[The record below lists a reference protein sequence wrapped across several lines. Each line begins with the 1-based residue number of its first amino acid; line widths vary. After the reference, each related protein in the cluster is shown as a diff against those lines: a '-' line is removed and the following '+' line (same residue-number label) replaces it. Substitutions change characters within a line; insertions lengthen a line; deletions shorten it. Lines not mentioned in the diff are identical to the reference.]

1 MENKIAVIGLGYV
14 GNRLFNFFES
24 QGFQTYSYDINGSG
38 NLKSIEELNKKNVDF
53 ALICVP
59 TPMTEGGECDTSI
72 VEDCIKKI
80 NANTIVI
87 RSTVVPGTTDRLEKE
102 TGKDLI
108 FMPEYFGETKN
119 HLLNSMDNRD
129 FFIIGGR
136 KEVRKKLIDLLKNIF
151 DSKNIKFHLVDSIT
165 AEIIKY
171 MENSYLAT
179 KVLFCEEFYRIC
191 ESFGVDYYQVR
202 EGWLLDPR
210 INPSHTFPRKDGLS
224 GFGGKCLSKDLSA
237 IITASTKVGYNPE
250 LLKQVFN
257 YNKKLRSQQP

>member
-1 MENKIAVIGLGYV
+1 MKTKIAIVGLGYV
-14 GNRLFNFFES
+14 GSKLFDFFTS
-24 QGFQTYSYDINGSG
+24 QGFETYSYDINGSG
-38 NLKSIEELNKKNVDF
+38 NIKNIEDLNSKNVDF
-53 ALICVP
+53 VFISVP
-59 TPMTEGGECDTSI
+59 TPMAEDGHCDTSI

-87 RSTVVPGTTDRLEKE
+87 RSTISPGTTDRLEKE
-102 TGKDLI
+102 TGKNLI

-119 HLLNSMDNRD
+119 HLLNSMGDRD
-129 FFIIGGR
+129 FFVIGGR
-136 KEVRKKLIDLLKNIF
+136 KEVRIKLIELLKSIF
-151 DSKNIKFHLVDSIT
+151 DSKNTKFHLVDSIT

-210 INPSHTFPRKDGLS
+210 INPSHTFPRKDGLP
-224 GFGGKCLSKDLSA
+224 GFGGKCLPKDLSA
-237 IITASTKVGYNPE
+237 IITASKKVGHNPE
-250 LLKQVFN
+250 LLKQVFD
-257 YNKKLRSQQP
+257 YNKKLRESQ